1 MKKIITILILIF
13 SLQTPS
19 QADDISEFQI
29 EGMYIG
35 SSALDYISEEQIQKN
50 ITPGHYNDETF
61 TVVQNAYMS
70 FFKTND
76 AVDFDYKTSDQN
88 YTIHALSGV
97 LIYENNIKE
106 CYEKMD
112 EIVLDMMETFRG
124 SAKKSKKREKKH
136 SADKS
141 GKSIVTMVSF
151 WFDNG
156 DRASVTCYDYSEDY
170 HYYFHLEHLNDAFY
184 CFYSNCLC
192 GYCADDYY
200 VESRFQ

>member
-1 MKKIITILILIF
+1 MKKLLGILVLGLFLI
-13 SLQTPS
+13 TPS
-19 QADDISEFQI
+19 WADDISEFQI

-50 ITPGHYNDETF
+50 ISPGHYNDETF
-61 TVVQNAYMS
+61 TVVQNDYLS
-70 FFKTND
+70 FFKTYD

-106 CYEKMD
+106 CYRKMD

-124 SAKKSKKREKKH
+124 SAKKSKKKKKKH

-141 GKSIVTMVSF
+141 GKSIVAMVSF

-156 DRASVTCYDYSEDY
+156 DRASVTCYDYSEEHGSQD
-170 HYYFHLEHLNDAFY
+170 HLSVGFSTKEHNEFLINKAY
-184 CFYSNCLC
+184 K
-192 GYCADDYY
+192 
-200 VESRFQ
+200 